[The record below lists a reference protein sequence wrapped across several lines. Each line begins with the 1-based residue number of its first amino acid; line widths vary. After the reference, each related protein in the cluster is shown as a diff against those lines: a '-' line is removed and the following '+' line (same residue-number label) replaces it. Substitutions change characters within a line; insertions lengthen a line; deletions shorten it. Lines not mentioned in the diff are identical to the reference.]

1 MIEGHWGQTERRD
14 EYNRIYDCLPL
25 FGGRPEAEM
34 AALVRAHGF
43 ASVGVE
49 PLMDPKLWTEPPG
62 HPRYLVTARA

>member
-1 MIEGHWGQTERRD
+1 MIEGHWGQAERRD

-43 ASVGVE
+43 ASVSVE
-49 PLMDPKLWTEPPG
+49 PLMDPELWTEPPG